1 MEGNL
6 ATHQGI
12 YNLITQ
18 YGNTMQPTYSQEGG
32 PGGRK
37 TLAGPLRS
45 DGFATKVKYK
55 SHKSLR
61 SSGSKGTP
69 GETRP
74 SSVRITTV
82 CMKIP
87 TNKSNRRGNMWDSTG
102 SPPPAKSR
110 IGKRLGQ
117 VGNVIRCVCNGRR
130 DFGIFGN
137 IGNNISSRVVQDE
150 TVLCCGK
157 ALLMRSEHDV
167 STNTDLNG
175 AVKIISSTRSWR
187 SLAHQPLHLNSINND
202 RGHSRCCR

>member
-102 SPPPAKSR
+102 SPPPCEEPYWQTPRSS
-110 IGKRLGQ
+110 GQCHQMRLQRAARLRDLREHRQQYFLSG
-117 VGNVIRCVCNGRR
+117 CPRR
-130 DFGIFGN
+130 DCAM
-137 IGNNISSRVVQDE
+137 
-150 TVLCCGK
+150 L
-157 ALLMRSEHDV
+157 
-167 STNTDLNG
+167 
-175 AVKIISSTRSWR
+175 W
-187 SLAHQPLHLNSINND
+187 
-202 RGHSRCCR
+202 